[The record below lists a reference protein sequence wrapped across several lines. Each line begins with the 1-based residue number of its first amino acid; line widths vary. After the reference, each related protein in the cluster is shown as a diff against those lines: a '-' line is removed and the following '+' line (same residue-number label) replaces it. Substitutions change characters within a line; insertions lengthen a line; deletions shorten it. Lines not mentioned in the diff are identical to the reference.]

1 MLFRLSDVS
10 KSFGAQDVLRGAS
23 LQVNPGEHVGLVGRN
38 GAGKTTIFRLVT
50 GEESTDSGQ
59 VVRARGLK
67 LGLLAQHVHFKAGS
81 TVHESAL
88 AAFGRLQQIEHEMHE
103 LEHRMADAADDLEK
117 VLSRYS
123 DLQHE
128 FEREGGFEYS
138 AKAEAILQGLGFDRD
153 TWQMETEKLS
163 GGQQN
168 RLGLACL
175 LLSEPDVL
183 LLDEP
188 TNHLDV
194 GAVEW
199 LEEFLQSYARGFV
212 IISHDRYFLDRACR
226 RIIEIE
232 NGQAA
237 SYAGNYSDFVVER
250 EERREIQ
257 QRAYDNQ
264 QRLIAKT
271 EEFIRKNLAGQKT
284 KQAKSRR
291 TMLQKLERVDAVRG
305 NQAAGDFRLQEIERA
320 GTHVLT
326 INDAAVGYGD
336 NVLAR
341 DISLILRRGECL
353 GVIGPNGSGKTTLV
367 KTILGKIPALTG
379 EFRWGSKVE
388 IGYYAQQL
396 EDLDERNEIIMEL
409 RRVAPSTATAGELR
423 SFLAKFRFFGD
434 DVYKHIRDLSGGEK
448 GRLSLAKLIYSGVNV
463 LVLDEP
469 TNHLDIPSREA
480 LEEAL
485 EAYEGTIVTISHDRF
500 FLDRVATQIIA
511 LDGRGSVEHY
521 NGDYT
526 EYHDWKAM
534 RSVPS
539 ASANG
544 STAQRSGPETKSGR
558 SSTSE
563 AAQSVKGTSRN
574 RQLSAKA
581 SGSGMKSVPSAS
593 ADGTK
598 RVKVVKKPR
607 DPQMIEAEIAELES
621 APPRSQTKCPLPK
634 WRATSPNLSRQ
645 TTLTRRPRPDW
656 LSCTTSGSG
665 RRAASLRQRKS
676 RRVAKALLLVDAQDT
691 CLTSRSAVCYFRA
704 LAKESNSLASL
715 SRRHVAQL
723 VEHFPD
729 TEGVSGSS
737 PLVPTNPQISQRSFI
752 SLARG

>member
-1 MLFRLSDVS
+1 MPRERGTPNKMLFRLSDVY
-10 KSFGAQDVLRGAS
+10 KSYGSQDVLRGVS
-23 LQVNPGEHVGLVGRN
+23 LQINPGEHAGLVGRN
-38 GAGKTTIFRLVT
+38 GAGKTTIFRLVN
-50 GEESTDSGQ
+50 GEETPDRGE

-67 LGLLAQHVHFKAGS
+67 LGLLAQHVHFEKGS

-103 LEHRMADAADDLEK
+103 LEHRMADAGDELEK
-117 VLSRYS
+117 VLERYS

-128 FEREGGFEYS
+128 YEREGGFEYS

-153 TWQMETEKLS
+153 SWQMETEKLS

-168 RLGLACL
+168 RLGLARL

-199 LEEFLQSYARGFV
+199 LEEFLQSYASGFV

-232 NGQAA
+232 NGQATG
-237 SYAGNYSDFVVER
+237 YNGNYSDYLVER

-257 QRAYDNQ
+257 QRAFENQ

-291 TMLQKLERVDAVRG
+291 TMLQKLERVDAVRAD
-305 NQAAGDFRLQEIERA
+305 QSSGDFRLQDIERA

-326 INDAAVGYGD
+326 VTDAAIGYGEKI
-336 NVLAR
+336 LAR

-353 GVIGPNGSGKTTLV
+353 GVIGPNGSGKTTFL
-367 KTILGKIPALTG
+367 KTILGKIPSLSG
-379 EFRWGSKVE
+379 EIRWGSKVE

-396 EDLDERNEIIMEL
+396 EDLDDRNEIIMEL
-409 RRVAPSTATAGELR
+409 RRVAPSLATAGELR
-423 SFLAKFRFFGD
+423 SFLAKFLFFGD
-434 DVYKHIRDLSGGEK
+434 DVYKHVRDLSGGEK
-448 GRLSLAKLIYSGVNV
+448 GRLALAKLIYSGVNV

-500 FLDRVATQIIA
+500 FLDRVATQILV
-511 LDGRGSVEHY
+511 LDGEGNAEHY

-526 EYHDWKAM
+526 EYHDWKAARLKRESEPPAVAGGPDRG
-534 RSVPS
+534 RSVSEARPS
-539 ASANG
+539 GRATLSRPPRRKPA
-544 STAQRSGPETKSGR
+544 PTKSALAR
-558 SSTSE
+558 AHNKS
-563 AAQSVKGTSRN
+563 GTS
-574 RQLSAKA
+574 AA
-581 SGSGMKSVPSAS
+581 SDQS
-593 ADGTK
+593 K
-598 RVKVVKKPR
+598 RVKIIKKPR
-607 DPQMIEAEIAELES
+607 NAEIVESEISELEKRLAQLSEEMSKPEVARDISKLVKASEEYENTNARLAELFDE
-621 APPRSQTKCPLPK
+621 
-634 WRATSPNLSRQ
+634 WERAEAATHSR
-645 TTLTRRPRPDW
+645 
-656 LSCTTSGSG
+656 
-665 RRAASLRQRKS
+665 
-676 RRVAKALLLVDAQDT
+676 
-691 CLTSRSAVCYFRA
+691 
-704 LAKESNSLASL
+704 
-715 SRRHVAQL
+715 
-723 VEHFPD
+723 
-729 TEGVSGSS
+729 
-737 PLVPTNPQISQRSFI
+737 
-752 SLARG
+752 